1 MSWSITDVFGL
12 DDEMLEMVPK
22 PVASLLLLFPI
33 TDQIGAFYKEQQNKI
48 DEPDHEVS
56 AFLMP
61 MASVQGHLGVTNVL
75 QWGSEYRTSR
85 TPFYENEQFES

>member
-1 MSWSITDVFGL
+1 MFGL

-48 DEPDHEVS
+48 DEPDHEVN
-56 AFLMP
+56 AFLMT
-61 MASVQGHLGVTNVL
+61 MAGVQQISANRGPDL
-75 QWGSEYRTSR
+75 R
-85 TPFYENEQFES
+85 FIFEVNIKTLIS